1 MSQFNSAIEERGL
14 SLIVQIRRGGTARDN
29 AIRVFESARRA
40 DGELVVA
47 WWIKQIARE
56 LATTNVADVEDI
68 EIHTRRGFIKA
79 LDTYVYRPGT
89 KSLVRTL
96 SRHIKMCVRSE
107 AMNAV
112 REGLTHSSR
121 IVRESVRFGSA
132 ANDDK
137 IDASVYD
144 SSSIEET
151 DTKLQ
156 IELIEENL
164 TEEELFVF
172 RSMLAGNDPG
182 DLFAQSIR
190 EKVARVLFDNE

>member
-1 MSQFNSAIEERGL
+1 VSQFNAAIEERGL

-68 EIHTRRGFIKA
+68 EVHARRGFIKG

-132 ANDDK
+132 TDDK
-137 IDASVYD
+137 IDASVFD
-144 SSSIEET
+144 SSSIAET

-156 IELIEENL
+156 IELIEEAL
-164 TEEELFVF
+164 TEEEFFIF

-182 DLFAQSIR
+182 ELFAQSIR